1 MNGVFSA
8 FGTWLLALLPAMLAV
23 YAGCVLFVLLCTDDV
38 TAHALMTWLIG
49 H

>member
-23 YAGCVLFVLLCTDDV
+23 YAGCVLFVLIL
-38 TAHALMTWLIG
+38 ALLGCRILSRKDRS
-49 H
+49 

>member
-23 YAGCVLFVLLCTDDV
+23 YAGCVLFVLLLALLGCRILSKTDRS
-38 TAHALMTWLIG
+38 
-49 H
+49 

>member
-23 YAGCVLFVLLCTDDV
+23 YAGCVLFVLLR
-38 TAHALMTWLIG
+38 ALLGCRILSRKDRS
-49 H
+49 

>member
-23 YAGCVLFVLLCTDDV
+23 YAGCVLFVLILALLGCRILSKTDRS
-38 TAHALMTWLIG
+38 
-49 H
+49 